1 MRHLALLALLLLALP
16 AAARAQQI
24 DLTSGGPIEVT
35 ARDGLEWRQNQRMVI
50 ASGEARAV
58 RGGVTVLADR
68 LIAYYRPKAGAPQGA
83 ARPAG
88 AAGPTTDALDSSGNE
103 IYRLE
108 AVGHVRILTATDEA
122 QGDRAVYDLD
132 QGVMVMTGHDLK
144 LTTPQEVLTAR
155 DSLEYWSLKRMA
167 VARGAASVTTS
178 DGRRITADTLVAY
191 TKPDAAPTAQAARPA
206 AQKAADTA
214 TPGGPPSQDAL
225 ASSGKLDRVEA
236 FGNVMIRTATDTVQ
250 GDRAIYVPDIGIARL
265 IGHVRITRGQNQLN
279 GNEADVNMKTGIARL
294 VATGEGRVQGL
305 VVPNDPTN
313 RAAAPGE
320 TEPAPAGKT
329 GGPQ

>member
-1 MRHLALLALLLLALP
+1 MKPLLLISLLLLALP
-16 AAARAQQI
+16 VAARAQQI

-50 ASGEARAV
+50 ASGDARAV

-68 LIAYYRPKAGAPQGA
+68 LIAYYRPKAGAPQSA

-88 AAGPTTDALDSSGNE
+88 APGTTTDALDSSGSE

-144 LTTPQEVLTAR
+144 LTTPQDVLTAR

-191 TKPDAAPTAQAARPA
+191 TKPDAAAPAQPAAR
-206 AQKAADTA
+206 KAADTS
-214 TPGGPPSQDAL
+214 GPSQDAL

-265 IGHVRITRGQNQLN
+265 IGDVRITRGQNQLN
-279 GNEADVNMKTGIARL
+279 GHEADVNMKTGIARL

-320 TEPAPAGKT
+320 TQPAPGGKAG
-329 GGPQ
+329 GQR